1 VGKIRRALISV
12 TDKTGVVE
20 LARGL
25 AAAGVELLSTG
36 GTAAALRQAGLEVM
50 EVSSY
55 TGQPE
60 ILGGRV
66 KTLHPRIHG
75 GILARRA
82 NPDDRRELEA
92 AHIAPIDLV
101 AVNLYA
107 FEQATARGGRLEEA
121 VEEIDIGGPTL
132 LRAAAK
138 NFQDVTVVC
147 DPADY
152 ERVLSEIEATGETSL
167 ALRFELARKVFR
179 RTAAY
184 DAAIAQYLERLAA
197 QPGQGGFLPHEPKI

>member
-1 VGKIRRALISV
+1 LGKVRRALLSV
-12 TDKTGVVE
+12 TDKEGVAAF
-20 LARGL
+20 ARGL
-25 AAAGVELLSTG
+25 AAAGIEILSTG
-36 GTAAALRQAGLEVM
+36 GTARALRQAQVPVVEVAD
-50 EVSSY
+50 Y
-55 TGQPE
+55 TGSPE

-75 GILARRA
+75 AILARRGS
-82 NPDDRRELEA
+82 PDDRRQLEA

-107 FEQATARGGRLEEA
+107 FERAAERGVGLAYA

-138 NFQDVTVVC
+138 NFADVTVIC

-152 ERVLSEIEATGETSL
+152 GRVLAEIEAAGETSL
-167 ALRFELARKVFR
+167 KLRFELARKVFR
-179 RTAAY
+179 LTAAY
-184 DAAIAQYLERLAA
+184 DAAIAAYFDNRLAE
-197 QPGQGGFLPHEPKI
+197 GQEER

>member
-1 VGKIRRALISV
+1 VGKVRRALISV
-12 TDKTGVVE
+12 TDKSGVAA

-25 AAAGVELLSTG
+25 AGAGVEILSTG
-36 GTAAALRQAGLEVM
+36 GTARTLREAGVKVVEVAD
-50 EVSSY
+50 Y
-55 TGQPE
+55 TGSAE

-66 KTLHPRIHG
+66 KTLHPKIHG

-82 NPDDRRELEA
+82 NPEDRRQLEA

-107 FEQATARGGRLEEA
+107 FEQAVARGAGLAEA
-121 VEEIDIGGPTL
+121 VEEIDIGGPAL

-138 NFQDVTVVC
+138 NFQDVTVIC

-152 ERVLSEIEATGETSL
+152 PRVLAEIEAAGQTSL
-167 ALRFELARKVFR
+167 RLRFELARKIFR
-179 RTAAY
+179 LTSAY
-184 DAAIAQYLERLAA
+184 DAAIAAHLERLAG
-197 QPGQGGFLPHEPKI
+197 PEGGQ

>member
-1 VGKIRRALISV
+1 LAKIRRALISV
-12 TDKTGVVE
+12 TDKTGVAE

-25 AAAGVELLSTG
+25 AAAGIEILSTG
-36 GTAAALRQAGLEVM
+36 GTAATLRASGVPVV
-50 EVSSY
+50 EVSVY
-55 TGQPE
+55 TGSPE

-82 NPDDRRELEA
+82 NADDRREMEA
-92 AHIAPIDLV
+92 NHIGPIDLV

-107 FEQATARGGRLEEA
+107 FEKAAERGLALAQAI
-121 VEEIDIGGPTL
+121 EEIDIGGPTL

-138 NFQDVTVVC
+138 NCADVTVVC

-152 ERVLSEIEATGETSL
+152 PRVLAEIAAAGETTPE
-167 ALRFELARKVFR
+167 LRLELARKVFR

-184 DAAIAQYLERLAA
+184 DSAIAAYLDKLA
-197 QPGQGGFLPHEPKI
+197 GQV

>member
-1 VGKIRRALISV
+1 MARIRRALISV
-12 TDKTGVVE
+12 TDKTGVAG
-20 LARGL
+20 LAQRL
-25 AAAGVELLSTG
+25 AAAGVEILSTG
-36 GTAAALRQAGLEVM
+36 GTAKALREAGVAVVEVAAH
-50 EVSSY
+50 

-75 GILARRA
+75 AVLARRSH
-82 NPDDRRELEA
+82 PQDRREMEA

-101 AVNLYA
+101 VVNLYA
-107 FEQATARGGRLEEA
+107 FERAAERGLGLAET
-121 VEEIDIGGPTL
+121 VEEIDIGGPAL

-138 NFQDVTVVC
+138 NFNDVTVVC

-152 ERVLSEIEATGETSL
+152 ARVLAQIEAAGQTTQE
-167 ALRFELARKVFR
+167 LRFELARKVFR

-184 DAAIAQYLERLAA
+184 DAAIAAYLDVLAA
-197 QPGQGGFLPHEPKI
+197 GEGQR